1 MKLATKSS
9 GKSIASSTP
18 TNPDVS
24 LKPISSINWPKATPN
39 DDWIELNARH
49 HFNLQPQQS
58 LPEERDTIV
67 RAALSNYSKEELIL
81 AIVSAREGKLP
92 KKIPKS
98 KEAAIT
104 HLLDFLFKRQQL
116 LDASSIAL
124 TSSVPAAAG
133 EAGGDTPTGS
143 VVTLSPSKKHDK
155 ASTSTDV
162 SNGR

>member
-9 GKSIASSTP
+9 GKSIASSAP

-24 LKPISSINWPKATPN
+24 LKPISSINWAKATLD

-49 HFNLQPQQS
+49 HFNLQPEQS
-58 LPEERDTIV
+58 LPKERDTIV

-81 AIVSAREGKLP
+81 AIVSSREGKLP

-98 KEAAIT
+98 KDAAIT

-116 LDASSIAL
+116 LDATSMAL

-143 VVTLSPSKKHDK
+143 VVTLSPSKKHSK
-155 ASTSTDV
+155 ASTSTDA
-162 SNGR
+162 SKRR